1 MIYNSIK
8 ENEKLFGTLS
18 LCGSDYYGINKDG
31 EKIINGNHA
40 YQILKTLEII
50 KKKSK
55 QINDTCKLLLIS
67 NPHGKN
73 SELFGSGID
82 TDNIEKILEEEFGKN
97 NKEQYKFILDQNK
110 KYEGTGIIY
119 MPLK

>member
-31 EKIINGNHA
+31 EKIINGSHA

-50 KKKSK
+50 KKK
-55 QINDTCKLLLIS
+55 
-67 NPHGKN
+67 
-73 SELFGSGID
+73 
-82 TDNIEKILEEEFGKN
+82 
-97 NKEQYKFILDQNK
+97 
-110 KYEGTGIIY
+110 
-119 MPLK
+119 

>member
-1 MIYNSIK
+1 MRRIFMIYNSIK

-50 KKKSK
+50 KKKV
-55 QINDTCKLLLIS
+55 
-67 NPHGKN
+67 
-73 SELFGSGID
+73 
-82 TDNIEKILEEEFGKN
+82 
-97 NKEQYKFILDQNK
+97 NK
-110 KYEGTGIIY
+110 
-119 MPLK
+119 